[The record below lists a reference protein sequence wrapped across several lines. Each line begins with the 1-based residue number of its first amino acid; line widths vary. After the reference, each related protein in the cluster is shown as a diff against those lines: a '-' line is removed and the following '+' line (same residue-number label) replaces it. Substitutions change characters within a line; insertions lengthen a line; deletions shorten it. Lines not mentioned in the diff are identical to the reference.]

1 MIALLKIVIFSVTIM
16 CANAACDA
24 LGMLAPAQTYTTC
37 AQGAGT
43 DQSKACACMNTYI
56 ASLEQFIKDC
66 PTMASSLTAT
76 LDLQKQA
83 LAALSCGAVVT
94 PTEAVVTP
102 TEAVV
107 TPTEAAV
114 TPSAAAV
121 TPSAA
126 AVAPSAAAVAP
137 SAAAVAPSAAA
148 VAPSADGT
156 AVCSVMGMSA
166 PAQTYATCVQDAGI
180 DQSKLCACMN
190 TYIASLEQFIKDCP
204 AMASSLTSTLDIQKQ
219 ALAAMAC
226 SEDSGANMVTYSFAM
241 IFGFFSAVYFSS

>member
-107 TPTEAAV
+107 TPTE
-114 TPSAAAV
+114 AAV

>member
-83 LAALSCGAVVT
+83 LAALSCGA
-94 PTEAVVTP
+94 A
-102 TEAVV
+102 V

-126 AVAPSAAAVAP
+126 AVTP